1 MKEQS
6 HKSLP
11 LFGIPKLAPYLKPY
25 GPLLLGMTLF
35 GLLGSGMD
43 AVIPLFQQYAIDNFI
58 GGGTMHGVRPFIALY
73 VLVMIVQVIS
83 NYVSAYGACKAELY
97 IGRDLKRE
105 AFNHLQTL
113 SFSYFNQ
120 NSVGYIHARVMS
132 DTDKIASTLA
142 WGLME
147 GVWDMAYLIGAA
159 VSMLLLN
166 WKLAL
171 CVLVVIPVLAVTCGV
186 VQKKLVLTQRQ
197 VREQNSHITS
207 AFNEGIT
214 GAKTTKT
221 LVIEDK
227 VEREFDAL
235 TAQMKKVSVRS
246 MHYRS
251 IFMSTTAFAA
261 SMALAIVLWRG
272 GILSE
277 RGLLLVG
284 TLSVFMNYAQG
295 MMEPI
300 QWLVQTI
307 AQLINVQ
314 VNVERFTRLMTT
326 ESDVCDTPE
335 VIEKYG
341 DSFHPKTENWEPLH
355 GDIEFEDVTFRYP
368 DGDENILEHF
378 NLKVPQGTNVAIV
391 GETGAGKSTLVNL
404 VCRFFEPTEGRVLID
419 GRDARERSQLWLH
432 ANIGYVLQT
441 PHLFSGTV
449 LENLR
454 YGRPDATME
463 QIEAAVRAVSADQII
478 ARLPEGYD
486 SQVGEGGC
494 SLSTGEKQLLS
505 FSRALLADPRI
516 FVLDEATSSVDTVT
530 ERLIQ
535 DAIEKVMAGRTSF
548 IIAHRLSTIRRADV
562 ILVVHDGRIVESGT
576 HASLMA
582 AKGAYWQLYTR
593 QYREEQL
600 QRIMEE
606 AQGAVRRTAPCFF
619 RLPPEVPDL
628 R

>member
-1 MKEQS
+1 MNEQK
-6 HKSLP
+6 HP
-11 LFGIPKLAPYLKPY
+11 DMPFFGIPRLAPYLRPY
-25 GPLLLGMTLF
+25 GRLLLVMTLT
-35 GLLGSGMD
+35 GLLASCMD
-43 AVIPLFQQYAIDNFI
+43 VVVPLFQQYAIDNFVAD
-58 GGGTMHGVRPFIALY
+58 GVLDGLWIFIALY
-73 VLVMIVQVIS
+73 VVVIAIQTVM
-83 NYVSAYGACKAELY
+83 NYISAYGACKAELY

-120 NSVGYIHARVMS
+120 NSVGYVHARVMS

-147 GVWDMAYLIGAA
+147 GVWHISYLFFA
-159 VSMLLLN
+159 VVMMFVLN

-171 CVLVVIPVLAVTCGV
+171 CVMVIVPFLVVSSVFF
-186 VQKKLVLTQRQ
+186 QKKLVFYHRR
-197 VREQNSHITS
+197 VREQNSHITG

-227 VEREFDAL
+227 VEREFDEL
-235 TAQMKKVSVRS
+235 TGEMKRVSVKTMHFRS
-246 MHYRS
+246 V
-251 IFMSTTAFAA
+251 FMSTTAFAA
-261 SMALAIVLWRG
+261 SLALAIVLWRG
-272 GILSE
+272 GIITRSGVILI
-277 RGLLLVG
+277 G

-300 QWLVQTI
+300 QWLVQVMSS
-307 AQLINVQ
+307 LVNVQ
-314 VNVERFTRLMTT
+314 VNVERFTRLMNT
-326 ESDVCDTPE
+326 ESDVRDTPE
-335 VIEKYG
+335 VEEKYG
-341 DSFHPKTENWEPLH
+341 DTFHPKKENWEPLH
-355 GDIEFEDVTFRYP
+355 GDIRFEDVTFRYP
-368 DGDENILEHF
+368 DGEENILEHF
-378 NLKVPQGTNVAIV
+378 NLDVPQGTNVAIV

-463 QIEAAVRAVSADQII
+463 QIEAAVHAVSADGVI
-478 ARLPEGYD
+478 ARLPDGYQ
-486 SQVGEGGC
+486 SQVGEGGS

-505 FSRALLADPRI
+505 FARALLADPRI

-530 ERLIQ
+530 EQLIQ
-535 DAIEKVMAGRTSF
+535 NAIEKVMAGRTSF

-562 ILVVHDGRIVESGT
+562 ILVVHDGKIVESGT
-576 HASLMA
+576 HAALMA
-582 AKGAYWQLYTR
+582 AKGVYWQLYTR

-600 QRIMEE
+600 QSVMQE
-606 AQGAVRRTAPCFF
+606 
-619 RLPPEVPDL
+619 
-628 R
+628 